1 MKDMKKNGFQTL
13 LDELCEMRISQGLSK
28 KVEPRSSLLH
38 GFMVIC
44 FFRPVRSLISPI
56 LFSAAGV

>member
-28 KVEPRSSLLH
+28 KVEPALLF
-38 GFMVIC
+38 FMA
-44 FFRPVRSLISPI
+44 SW
-56 LFSAAGV
+56 